1 MLNTLE
7 IGKYIHNIL
16 SSNAE
21 LQKLGVK
28 DYPLIADNDAKFP
41 FIVYKR
47 NGLVSL
53 VSKDGIYQDNVTI
66 EIKIVSDKYAT
77 GVEIANIV
85 RKLIQR
91 PYAVFG
97 DIEID
102 DVAINFANE
111 DFTENA
117 YIQTMQF
124 ILKIQYN

>member
-1 MLNTLE
+1 M
-7 IGKYIHNIL
+7 
-16 SSNAE
+16 
-21 LQKLGVK
+21 
-28 DYPLIADNDAKFP
+28 
-41 FIVYKR
+41 
-47 NGLVSL
+47 VSL

-91 PYAVFG
+91 PYVVFG

-124 ILKIQYN
+124 ILKIQHN

>member
-1 MLNTLE
+1 MINTLE

-21 LQKLGVK
+21 LQQLGVK

-47 NGLVSL
+47 NGLVSMMT
-53 VSKDGIYQDNVTI
+53 KDGIYQDNVTI
-66 EIKIVSDKYAT
+66 EIKIVSDKYAI
-77 GVEIANIV
+77 GVQIANIV
-85 RKLIQR
+85 RGLLQR
-91 PYAVFG
+91 QYMTFG
-97 DIEID
+97 GIEID

-124 ILKIQYN
+124 ILKIQNI